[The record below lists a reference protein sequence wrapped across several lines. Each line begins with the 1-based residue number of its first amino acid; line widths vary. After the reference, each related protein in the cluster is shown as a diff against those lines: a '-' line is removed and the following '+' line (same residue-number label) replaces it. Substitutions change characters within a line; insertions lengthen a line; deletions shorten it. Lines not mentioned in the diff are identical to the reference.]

1 MKKQTRLAARGP
13 RFHGRSAFAAVAAG
27 AISAACMPLAWAQ
40 SDEEKLQ
47 AGGSQ
52 WGLGIAVG
60 MDRKPYREFDDKA
73 IAIPMVT
80 YENRWVS
87 VAGPSLDLKLPSAGP
102 VSFRLRARYASDGY
116 EAEDSPYLTG
126 MDERKASIWL
136 GGAAIWRNE
145 FANLSAELLADASGH
160 SKGTRFKLQVD
171 RRFTSGA
178 FGFTPRLAVHWADR
192 KYVDYYYGVRAA
204 ESRSDRA
211 RYDGDAAANV
221 ELGLRVD
228 YAVAPKQTIFLDVS
242 GTSLGS
248 GIKNSPLVGR
258 SSQTGVRVGY
268 LYRF

>member
-1 MKKQTRLAARGP
+1 MKKQTRLAAQGFCSR
-13 RFHGRSAFAAVAAG
+13 GRSAFAAIAVA
-27 AISAACMPLAWAQ
+27 AISATCMPPAWAQ
-40 SDEEKLQ
+40 SDEDKFQ

-52 WGLGIAVG
+52 WGLGIAAG

-73 IAIPMVT
+73 VVIPMVT

-116 EAEDSPYLTG
+116 EAEDSTYLTG
-126 MDERKASIWL
+126 MEERKASIWL
-136 GGAAIWRNE
+136 GGTAIWRNE

-178 FGFTPRLAVHWADR
+178 FSFTPRVAVHWADR
-192 KYVDYYYGVRAA
+192 KYVGYYYGVRAA
-204 ESRSDRA
+204 EARADRA

-228 YAVAPKQTIFLDVS
+228 YAVAPKQTLFLDLS